1 MPRIR
6 RCNARRRAH
15 SSLRS
20 SLACLLPDAKSTPC
34 GRSKGGAKKSTAL
47 KKVGRC
53 SARPSAVH
61 GDAGGGG
68 KHRLPAR
75 VAGCMAGGKSGNWIC
90 YAGARRRRSSASCS
104 CRDDCWVEKY
114 ETDARRHPRRCVV
127 AATTNECGVLAGSD
141 WRPPPITSARNSP
154 RPHRAG
160 PIAMVCQALACYC
173 ADATWWEFPEAAIA
187 DEQEERQS
195 VDGLAGHP
203 QDRIEHGRRSYPQKR
218 PMHCTP
224 WPPGWI
230 SSAAIMRDW
239 LELPAGQQGRASSTR
254 LGHATRRL
262 GFKPVSRA
270 TSAAGLVH
278 TGHPRHRGHEVPPT
292 CVRACACVYVC
303 V

>member
-1 MPRIR
+1 MDCHRLTAPTAF
-6 RCNARRRAH
+6 N
-15 SSLRS
+15 LRS
-20 SLACLLPDAKSTPC
+20 TSCGCPGYAAVMRGVAHILRCAHRSRACCRMQSRHRVGVR
-34 GRSKGGAKKSTAL
+34 GRREEVDRAEE
-47 KKVGRC
+47 VGRC

-141 WRPPPITSARNSP
+141 WRPPPITSARYSP

-239 LELPAGQQGRASSTR
+239 LDFPPDSRAVR
-254 LGHATRRL
+254 RARGWATRRAAS
-262 GFKPVSRA
+262 GSSR
-270 TSAAGLVH
+270 
-278 TGHPRHRGHEVPPT
+278 
-292 CVRACACVYVC
+292 
-303 V
+303 